1 MLMHLYS
8 AALCGW
14 DGDTQLHHSRP
25 RSTYTN
31 RSLRVQGPRAMLS
44 NVVEWKHKLFA
55 TRSFDFTLLMSI
67 LSRFSCEKGKLPVKI
82 VLMSISYSALRPPS
96 TKCSWSWNIDRL
108 RWVHIRLST
117 KRRIMINKHHC
128 NFRNELQYVTYCIIS
143 HPLK

>member
-55 TRSFDFTLLMSI
+55 TRSFDFTLLLSI
-67 LSRFSCEKGKLPVKI
+67 LSRFSFEKVKY
-82 VLMSISYSALRPPS
+82 LLTLFECPFH
-96 TKCSWSWNIDRL
+96 TQHID
-108 RWVHIRLST
+108 
-117 KRRIMINKHHC
+117 
-128 NFRNELQYVTYCIIS
+128 LQAQNAHGSETQID
-143 HPLK
+143 